1 MERLI
6 AFLDSCGRPHTLDQL
21 GLERIQRAAAK
32 IRKEHPERALDLG
45 FSHFTLKEPSAVALD
60 KIERFSPE
68 ENGLFDDTLM
78 NEFGAPTV
86 LATYLVRD
94 GYGFSAPVQ
103 VMDFAGYTGYFMD
116 KHLYLLNPGLSKEA
130 LSALMD
136 RLETDADF
144 HPEHLVLFG
153 YSFAWTELE
162 MLKVNLARLKDG
174 GKNLRLHFDVR
185 Y

>member
-1 MERLI
+1 
-6 AFLDSCGRPHTLDQL
+6 
-21 GLERIQRAAAK
+21 
-32 IRKEHPERALDLG
+32 
-45 FSHFTLKEPSAVALD
+45 
-60 KIERFSPE
+60 
-68 ENGLFDDTLM
+68 
-78 NEFGAPTV
+78 
-86 LATYLVRD
+86 
-94 GYGFSAPVQ
+94 
-103 VMDFAGYTGYFMD
+103 
-116 KHLYLLNPGLSKEA
+116 
-130 LSALMD
+130 MD

>member
-1 MERLI
+1 MKRPRSPRATDKKSVERLI

-32 IRKEHPERALDLG
+32 IREERPERALDLG

-78 NEFGAPTV
+78 NEFGAPAV

-94 GYGFSAPVQ
+94 GYGFSRPRSGHGFCGIYRV
-103 VMDFAGYTGYFMD
+103 FYG
-116 KHLYLLNPGLSKEA
+116 
-130 LSALMD
+130 
-136 RLETDADF
+136 
-144 HPEHLVLFG
+144 
-153 YSFAWTELE
+153 
-162 MLKVNLARLKDG
+162 
-174 GKNLRLHFDVR
+174 
-185 Y
+185 